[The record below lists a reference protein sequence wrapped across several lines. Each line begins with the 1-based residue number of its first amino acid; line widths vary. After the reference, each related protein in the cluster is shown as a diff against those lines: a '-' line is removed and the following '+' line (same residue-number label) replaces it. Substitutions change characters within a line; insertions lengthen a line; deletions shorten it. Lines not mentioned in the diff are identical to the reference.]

1 MILRPATVDDR
12 AAVVALAL
20 HFHAS
25 TPYGSLVTVDPLR
38 IGYLFDLAL
47 ADGVVFVAECA
58 PLHDDFTDDMTRGL
72 VVVAFLGLT
81 VLELAV
87 SGDRYAEEL
96 AWWVEPAYRTGTL
109 GPRLLR
115 MAEDWAVAQGCAFV
129 KMGAPEGQ
137 PAVGRWYQRQGY
149 QAVET
154 AFMKRVA

>member
-1 MILRPATVDDR
+1 MILRPATIADR
-12 AAVVALAL
+12 DAVVALAL

-47 ADGVVFVAECA
+47 ASGVVFVAESGL
-58 PLHDDFTDDMTRGL
+58 PDDPDGEP
-72 VVVAFLGLT
+72 VPASAVVAFLGLT

-96 AWWVEPAYRTGTL
+96 AWWVEPAYRSGTL

>member
-1 MILRPATVDDR
+1 MILRPATIADR

-25 TPYGSLVTVDPLR
+25 TPYGSLVTIDPVR

-47 ADGVVFVAECA
+47 ADGVVFVAACESLA
-58 PLHDDFTDDMTRGL
+58 RDANGDAVPST
-72 VVVAFLGLT
+72 VIVAFLGLT

-96 AWWVEPAYRTGTL
+96 AWWVEPAYRSGTL